1 MPKVNGA
8 LLPNKACLSCK
19 KRKTGCDPGEPCLQC
34 SKRREQC
41 DRPTLELVRS
51 RRRSSR
57 SSITD
62 IDELKTALLKLI
74 ERMEV
79 GWTLPVKHVQLGEAL
94 QPKESNPWAEALERR
109 KNAKSLSGSTLYD
122 DRVEQSSYARGS
134 GFHGDF
140 FADEPSSF
148 AFDWQDFLS
157 LYKGMGDLRPP
168 PPPLRDTILRR
179 SGREE

>member
-19 KRKTGCDPGEPCLQC
+19 KRKTRCDPGEPCLQC

-41 DRPTLELVRS
+41 DRPTLELVRF
-51 RRRSSR
+51 RKRSSR

-62 IDELKTALLKLI
+62 IDELKAALLKLI
-74 ERMEV
+74 ERIDFLEATV
-79 GWTLPVKHVQLGEAL
+79 FGLTLPVKHVQLGEAL
-94 QPKESNPWAEALERR
+94 QPKESNPWAEALQRR
-109 KNAKSLSGSTLYD
+109 NNAKSLSGSTLYD
-122 DRVEQSSYARGS
+122 DRVEQSSYASGS

-148 AFDWQDFLS
+148 AFD
-157 LYKGMGDLRPP
+157 R
-168 PPPLRDTILRR
+168 
-179 SGREE
+179 